1 MQCMRPSK
9 RGVIRYAHYEKQI
22 HYKMDFQHFFF
33 NLKVTSMMKF
43 SIQRAQYLT
52 GFLTG
57 TIFFLFILTV
67 IYLVKLFN
75 SPSNEPFLLYILVN
89 TIDVVIILGLRY
101 ANKKGHVK
109 WVAYGFLVLVII
121 SITLGLF
128 VPGLE
133 SIHVLYFLPVIAASF
148 VLPLF
153 HPYFLP
159 GYALQVIQ
167 WLNFYHRSTTSLSD
181 FFCHDLGCGCDHI
194 LNSQRSLMVYTKLNE
209 LWKQNRALVENA
221 PGVMYIINLY
231 PKTSWAYI
239 SPQVSTLLGY
249 SREEWVNSKSIWKD
263 SIHPEDLPQ
272 VKRIERQARRNK
284 KAFSCEYRIKRKD
297 GEYIW
302 VKDDSYFFR
311 NNSGVDQMYG
321 LMTDITPLKR
331 YQNALQES
339 EDRIRTI
346 VNGVRD
352 AIFVENADGEI
363 LEVNDRA
370 CALYGWSRQE
380 FIGKKVSE
388 IVPAENKVL
397 TEKDLQ
403 TEVGS
408 DKLVETIN
416 RRKNGDLFPVELSA
430 HIEKL
435 GDRDVMLVVAR
446 DITERKKTEE
456 KIQQSLKEKNV
467 LLQELHHRV
476 KNNLQVM
483 SSLLS
488 FQSMSV
494 TDPIAKDSFRVA
506 QSRIRAIASIHED
519 LYRSPDVSQIHMHS
533 YINQLINNLASLYGL
548 PEGIHLTL
556 DVDDITLDL
565 DNAISC
571 GLIVNELVTNA
582 FKYAFNGN
590 GNGKIKVSLKP
601 SVHSS
606 SQYNLTVEDNGI
618 GVSDEKLSETN
629 KGLGIQLVKTLS
641 SQLNGTATFTSRK
654 GTKVSVDFLSKITES
669 KLTDSQID
677 F

>member
-1 MQCMRPSK
+1 MHIINIKSITK
-9 RGVIRYAHYEKQI
+9 WI
-22 HYKMDFQHFFF
+22 F
-33 NLKVTSMMKF
+33 KF
-43 SIQRAQYLT
+43 LFKFEGYSDDEILIQRAQYLSV
-52 GFLTG
+52 FLTG

-67 IYLVKLFN
+67 IYFVKLFN
-75 SPSNEPFLLYILVN
+75 SPSNEPFLLYILIN
-89 TIDVVIILGLRY
+89 TIDVGIILGLRY

-109 WVAYGFLVLVII
+109 WVAYVFLILVIG

-128 VPGLE
+128 VSGLE
-133 SIHVLYFLPVIAASF
+133 SIYVIYFLPVIAASF
-148 VLPLF
+148 VLVPISSI
-153 HPYFLP
+153 FLAGVCIASYSIVQFLSP
-159 GYALQVIQ
+159 IDHSFNPIFIVTILAAAVITF
-167 WLNFYHRSTTSLSD
+167 L
-181 FFCHDLGCGCDHI
+181 I
-194 LNSQRSLMVYTKLNE
+194 SQRSKMVYTKLNE

-221 PGVMYIINLY
+221 PGVIYIINLY

-239 SPQVSTLLGY
+239 SPQVSALLGY
-249 SREEWVNSKSIWKD
+249 SREEWVNSKSIWKE
-263 SIHPEDLPQ
+263 SIHPEDLPH
-272 VKRIERQARRNK
+272 VKRTEKQARRNK

-302 VKDDSYFFR
+302 VKDDSYFLR
-311 NNSGVDQMYG
+311 NNSGIDQMYG
-321 LMTDITPLKR
+321 LMTDITLLKR

-548 PEGIHLTL
+548 REGIHIAL

-654 GTKVSVDFLSKITES
+654 GTKVSVDFLSEVTGR
-669 KLTDSQID
+669 KLTNSQID